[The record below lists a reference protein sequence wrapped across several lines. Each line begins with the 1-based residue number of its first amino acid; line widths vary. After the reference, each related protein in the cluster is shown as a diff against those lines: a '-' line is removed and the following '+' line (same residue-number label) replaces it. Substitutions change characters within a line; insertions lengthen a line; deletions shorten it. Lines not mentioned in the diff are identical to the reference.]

1 MWSVTDAHALVGQPG
16 SQQSRIAIL
25 QAVDD
30 LLAEVGYGALTI
42 EAIAERAGVG
52 QQTVYQWWSTKAEVL
67 FAAAIT
73 GAAYE
78 LLPEPK
84 ATTLGDLTA
93 YIEAVVSFLTNSRA
107 GAGYR
112 VLIGEAQHDAAVAQL
127 MATVA
132 VFDDAASTILDRAIA
147 RGDLPATVPLTVA
160 AAMVTG
166 PAYYQV
172 LESGQANRAN
182 APALA
187 VAALAAIQQLPVPEI

>member
-1 MWSVTDAHALVGQPG
+1 MTDAHALVGQPAG
-16 SQQSRIAIL
+16 QQARIAIL

-30 LLAEVGYGALTI
+30 LLAEVGYGALTMG
-42 EAIAERAGVG
+42 AIAERAGVD
-52 QQTVYQWWSTKAEVL
+52 QQTVHQWWSTKAEVL

-84 ATTLGDLTA
+84 ATTLDDLTA
-93 YIEAVVSFLTNSRA
+93 YIEAVVSFLTSSRP

-127 MATVA
+127 MAAVA
-132 VFDDAASTILDRAIA
+132 VFDDAARTILDRAIA
-147 RGDLPATVPLTVA
+147 RGDLPATIPLTVA

-172 LESGQANRAN
+172 LESRQVDQAS